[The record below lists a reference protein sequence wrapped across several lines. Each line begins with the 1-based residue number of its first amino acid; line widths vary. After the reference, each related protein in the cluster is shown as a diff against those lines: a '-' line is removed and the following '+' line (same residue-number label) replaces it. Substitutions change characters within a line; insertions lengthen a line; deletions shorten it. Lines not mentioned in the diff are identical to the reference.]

1 MSRYIKLI
9 LLYVSVSVNDINNI
23 LNILNVSKQYIVKLV
38 SGQYSQYWE
47 VMILLMKTI
56 KKSINHSTRPEH
68 GGWIN

>member
-1 MSRYIKLI
+1 MECKEQFFKFM
-9 LLYVSVSVNDINNI
+9 LLYMCVCEYH
-23 LNILNVSKQYIVKLV
+23 NILNVFIQYIVKLV

-47 VMILLMKTI
+47 VMISLVKTI